1 MHYHSNHFTCHN
13 SNWDNEPFE
22 TAEVCVTIR
31 NDLFLFSNIKNNI
44 KNPDFD
50 LLLEEKEINNEK
62 DKMKDM
68 IDTLKP
74 NVLEWLN
81 ENIKDKKDVLE
92 DINGEEI
99 IIF

>member
-1 MHYHSNHFTCHN
+1 
-13 SNWDNEPFE
+13 
-22 TAEVCVTIR
+22 
-31 NDLFLFSNIKNNI
+31 
-44 KNPDFD
+44 
-50 LLLEEKEINNEK
+50 
-62 DKMKDM
+62 M